1 MNHFFNPETIRK
13 SYLALCDA
21 ALVTCVFFISYAFR
35 IVFYEQGHF
44 SDLFNRV
51 SWLVILGILIHITS
65 FYVFGL
71 YDRQNGNGCKKHILL
86 LNILVSVLTA
96 SLFIAILSF
105 AFPYDKIGRVL
116 IFVHFVVMIGLMY
129 IWRAAWS
136 DNLFKNG
143 HRKLLIVGWNSLVEK
158 IVDAVCCGCSGYTIK
173 GVVMLPGSP
182 MPPKIGNP
190 APAFFSVDK
199 ALDQVDPDALIV
211 SEKLNRLDGTKSK
224 LIDLKFQGKEIFDGA
239 SFYERILSK
248 VPVSEISE
256 RWLLFNSKRQPY
268 QPALYQKCK
277 RLMDVFAS
285 AAILLCAFPFL
296 LVIAVLIKL
305 ESKGP
310 VLFKQDRLGMN
321 ETPFTLLK
329 FRTMVDNAEKQC
341 GPCWAAENDPRL
353 TRIGR
358 ILRKTRLDEL
368 PQFFNV
374 LKGDM
379 SLVGPR
385 PIRRHFADIFIEKF
399 PFYRL
404 RFKVK
409 PGITGW
415 AQVHMDYVNTEQD
428 QYDKLEYEFYYLYHQ
443 SMFLD
448 LFILLKTVQA
458 MLKMRGA

>member
-1 MNHFFNPETIRK
+1 
-13 SYLALCDA
+13 
-21 ALVTCVFFISYAFR
+21 
-35 IVFYEQGHF
+35 
-44 SDLFNRV
+44 
-51 SWLVILGILIHITS
+51 
-65 FYVFGL
+65 
-71 YDRQNGNGCKKHILL
+71 
-86 LNILVSVLTA
+86 
-96 SLFIAILSF
+96 
-105 AFPYDKIGRVL
+105 
-116 IFVHFVVMIGLMY
+116 MIGLMY
-129 IWRAAWS
+129 VWRAIWS
-136 DNLFKNG
+136 NNLFKNG
-143 HRKLLIVGWNSLVEK
+143 HRKLLIVGWNSLVGK

-199 ALDQVDPDALIV
+199 ALNNVDPDALIV
-211 SEKLNRLDGTKSK
+211 SEKLNRLDATRSK

-277 RLMDVFAS
+277 RLMDVLVS
-285 AAILLCAFPFL
+285 TAILLCAFPLF
-296 LVIAVLIKL
+296 LVIALLIKL

-310 VLFKQDRLGMN
+310 VLFKQERLGMN

-329 FRTMVDNAEKQC
+329 FRTMVDDAEKQC

-353 TRIGR
+353 TRLGR
-358 ILRKTRLDEL
+358 ILRKTRFDEL
-368 PQFFNV
+368 PQFLNV

-379 SLVGPR
+379 SLFGPR
-385 PIRRHFADIFIEKF
+385 PIRRYFADIFIEKF

-415 AQVHMDYVNTEQD
+415 AQVHMDYVNTEKD

-448 LFILLKTVQA
+448 LFILLKTIQA